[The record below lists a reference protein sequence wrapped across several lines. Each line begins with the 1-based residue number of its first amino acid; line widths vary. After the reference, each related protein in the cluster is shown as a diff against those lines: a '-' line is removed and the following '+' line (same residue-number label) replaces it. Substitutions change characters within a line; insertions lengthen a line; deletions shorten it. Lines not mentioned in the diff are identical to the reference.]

1 MVAERLRLAGVVARL
16 YHVHGVRQREI
27 GSRLGMS
34 QARVSRLLHQA
45 EELGL
50 VRTVVFVPVGL
61 HPELEEAVESIWGVC
76 EAHVID
82 VDSGERTL
90 ATALGQAAARH
101 LGDSLAGAATVGFTS
116 WSTAL
121 QAMASAMQEHPR
133 TEVRH
138 VVEMLGDLGSPTLQ
152 HAAARS
158 TQEMA
163 AALGGEPV
171 FLRTPGVAATPAIRD
186 AAVRDVY
193 VQRALALLDDLDV
206 AFVGVGPPEVD
217 SQLHAGDSYFSPAQL
232 SEVRL
237 AGAVSQVNQRFLD
250 ASGRPLPT
258 PLDDLVVGVSLSQL
272 AAARRRV
279 VVAGGL
285 EKLEPIAAALRGGWI
300 DVLVT
305 DRDTATQLVSAPTMN
320 RGLWSRYSP
329 ASM

>member
-1 MVAERLRLAGVVARL
+1 MAAERLRLTGVVARL

-50 VRTVVFVPVGL
+50 VRTVVSVPVGL
-61 HPELEEAVESIWGVC
+61 HPELEEAIESIWAVC
-76 EAHVID
+76 EVHVID
-82 VDSGERTL
+82 VASGDQSLT
-90 ATALGQAAARH
+90 TALGQSAARQ
-101 LGDSLAGAATVGFTS
+101 LGDSLADAATVGFTS
-116 WSTAL
+116 WSTTL
-121 QAMASAMQEHPR
+121 QAMASAMQEPPR
-133 TEVRH
+133 TGARH

-171 FLRTPGVAATPAIRD
+171 FLRTPGVAATSALRD
-186 AAVRDVY
+186 AAVRDVH
-193 VQRALALLDDLDV
+193 VRRALALLDGLDV
-206 AFVGVGPPEVD
+206 AFVGVGPPDVH
-217 SQLHAGDSYFSPAQL
+217 SQLHAGDNYFSPAQL
-232 SEVRL
+232 SEARL
-237 AGAVSQVNQRFLD
+237 AGAVGQVNQRFLD

-285 EKLEPIAAALRGGWI
+285 EKRESIAAALRGGWI

-305 DRDTATQLVSAPTMN
+305 DRDTAIHLVSLPV
-320 RGLWSRYSP
+320 
-329 ASM
+329 ASSGVVVGRRLP